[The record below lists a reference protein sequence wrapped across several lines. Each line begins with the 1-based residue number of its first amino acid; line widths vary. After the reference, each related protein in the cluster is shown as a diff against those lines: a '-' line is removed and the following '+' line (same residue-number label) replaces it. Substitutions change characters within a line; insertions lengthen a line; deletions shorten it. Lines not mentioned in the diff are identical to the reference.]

1 MKNYQDFLTI
11 NYNKE
16 LIPGL
21 FEMELEGEGARFITA
36 PGQFINIK
44 INKNSLQPYLRRPM
58 SILDY
63 DDTYILNL
71 FIVLEVKEL
80 RFFQKRNQVKSLM
93 Y

>member
-36 PGQFINIK
+36 PV
-44 INKNSLQPYLRRPM
+44 SL
-58 SILDY
+58 SILRL
-63 DDTYILNL
+63 TTH
-71 FIVLEVKEL
+71 F
-80 RFFQKRNQVKSLM
+80 SHT
-93 Y
+93 